1 MMLVTA
7 AIDPIDYLVI
17 GHLTC
22 DVTPTGCQLGG
33 TAAYSALMAKS
44 LGLRPG
50 IVTST
55 SQNISLDELQG
66 IPVVN
71 HIADK
76 STTFENT
83 HTAQGRQQIITS
95 VANPLGYHHIPET
108 WRSAPIIHLAPVAQE
123 LEANIVRTLS
133 NPLIGL
139 TPQGWLR
146 SWDQLGRV
154 SRSEWPE
161 ATFVFQHT
169 GAVVI
174 SIQDINSDDV
184 ILEEFI
190 TACPVLAVT
199 NGADGANIYWNGD
212 VRRFRPLPVEEI
224 DTVGS
229 GDIFAT
235 AFFIRLYTTRDPW
248 EAGRF
253 ATQVAS
259 YSVTRQWM
267 ASIPTIDE
275 IESCLVEVI

>member
-1 MMLVTA
+1 MLVTA
-7 AIDPIDYLVI
+7 PIDPIDYLII

-22 DVTPTGCQLGG
+22 DRTPQGCQLGG
-33 TAAYSALMAKS
+33 TAAYAALMARS

-55 SQNISLDELQG
+55 DPELPLDALRD

-71 HIADK
+71 YIAEHT
-76 STTFENT
+76 TTFENI
-83 HTAQGRQQIITS
+83 HIQQERQQTIAG
-95 VANPLGYHHIPET
+95 VANSLGYHHIPDS
-108 WRSAPIIHLAPVAQE
+108 WRKAPIIHLAPVAQE
-123 LEANIVRTLS
+123 LETNIVRALS

-146 SWDQLGRV
+146 RWDQHGRI
-154 SRSEWPE
+154 SIAEWPE
-161 ATFVFQHT
+161 AAFVFQHT

-174 SIQDINSDDV
+174 SINDIGHDQA

-190 TACPVLAVT
+190 TACPILAVT
-199 NGADGANIYWNGD
+199 AGEEGSDIYWNGD
-212 VRRFRPLPVEEI
+212 VRRFRPLPVDEV

-235 AFFIRLYTTRDPW
+235 AFFVRLYTTRDPW

-259 YSVTRQWM
+259 YSVTRAGM
-267 ASIPTIDE
+267 DSVPTSDE
-275 IESCLVEVI
+275 IEACLVEVI